1 MESQYITIKEF
12 ARRAGVSTQ
21 AIYQRLDKDLQA
33 YLQVID
39 NRKKLDIKGLELF
52 LKKEE
57 QQEPDKDLI
66 KTLQDTINLLGRQL
80 AEKDKQIEELHRFL
94 DQQQQLQAQ
103 TNQQILKALP
113 EPEATEQ
120 KKKAFGNCS
129 VNLVNPVNRNER
141 RRYDCKE
148 FFENASKWMCSK
160 LYIYSAAPL

>member
-120 KKKAFGNCS
+120 KKKSFWKLFG
-129 VNLVNPVNRNER
+129 
-141 RRYDCKE
+141 
-148 FFENASKWMCSK
+148 
-160 LYIYSAAPL
+160 